1 MADDLDKTVVFD
13 EPDMDDK
20 TVVMKRDT
28 EPVDNDKTMVYA
40 DNDKAETTD
49 DDKTV
54 VYGGDDKTLVGMADN
69 DSSERTMRPEGA
81 ASRNNTNELAANMF
95 NLKGLD
101 YEQVTCLS
109 DNSGEAQVYLVRR
122 EGREYV
128 LKLYYPNF
136 DINKKLLQLVR
147 SFQFEMIVDLQDY
160 GRTYVDGKNRYYELM
175 EYLKGGTLKD
185 VKINGDFNRFRRLTM
200 TFLPHALIHHHDA
213 IIAQATDNRLRDAAA
228 RCHLRHAWLLRHRI
242 NHVRRGRSPQF
253 LAGHHRDGGCR
264 VLQLRVACHTCHH
277 HFVQLQ
283 MSVKH
288 IRAILHLLATVVQTM
303 ALCYHCCA
311 IAQQRQHH
319 TYCLH

>member
-54 VYGGDDKTLVGMADN
+54 VYGGDDKTVVYGADDKTMIIGGKSSGNDDATIVADATIVGMADN

-185 VKINGDFNRFRRLTM
+185 VKINGDFNRFRRLT
-200 TFLPHALIHHHDA
+200 L
-213 IIAQATDNRLRDAAA
+213 QAAA
-228 RCHLRHAWLLRHRI
+228 ALAYCHKNHLLHKDVKPTNYFFRDKEQQELVLGDFGISSIQETSGKSFRTTQARTPHLRCT
-242 NHVRRGRSPQF
+242 P
-253 LAGHHRDGGCR
+253 
-264 VLQLRVACHTCHH
+264 
-277 HFVQLQ
+277 
-283 MSVKH
+283 M
-288 IRAILHLLATVVQTM
+288 
-303 ALCYHCCA
+303 
-311 IAQQRQHH
+311 
-319 TYCLH
+319 